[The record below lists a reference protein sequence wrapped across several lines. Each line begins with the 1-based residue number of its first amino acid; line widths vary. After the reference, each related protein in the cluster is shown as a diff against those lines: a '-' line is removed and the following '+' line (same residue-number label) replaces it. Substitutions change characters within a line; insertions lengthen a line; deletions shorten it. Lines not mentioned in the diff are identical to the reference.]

1 MSVTYNFS
9 NKVVLITGGT
19 GAFGRTLVKRFLDTG
34 AKTIAS
40 FRNETEAVKLKRVN
54 PQVEIIK
61 LDISS
66 EKEILK
72 AVSILIR
79 KFAKI
84 DILVNTVGGYLG
96 GKNVTQLGE
105 DEWEAMM
112 NLNLKSAFLI
122 SKHVIPIMKSGNG
135 GKIIHVSSKT
145 GLKSDG
151 YDSAYAASKAA
162 LIRFV
167 ESISLEFR
175 EDKISI
181 NCILPT
187 TIDTE
192 ANRRAM
198 PNADFS
204 KWLSSEDLANVVLF
218 LSSSDSKVING
229 AAIQTYGLS

>member
-72 AVSILIR
+72 AVPILIR

-122 SKHVIPIMKSGNG
+122 SKHVIPVMKSGNG
-135 GKIIHVSSKT
+135 GNIILVSSKT

-175 EDKISI
+175 EDNINI

>member
-72 AVSILIR
+72 AVPILIR

-187 TIDTE
+187 TIDTQ

>member
-1 MSVTYNFS
+1 MSVKYNFS

-19 GAFGRTLVKRFLDTG
+19 GAFGRTLVKKFLDSG

-40 FRNETEAVKLKRVN
+40 FRNETEAAKLKSTN

-72 AVSILIR
+72 AVPILIR

-122 SKHVIPIMKSGNG
+122 SKHVIPVMKSGNG
-135 GKIIHVSSKT
+135 GNIILVSSKT

-175 EDKISI
+175 EHKINI

>member
-1 MSVTYNFS
+1 MSVIYNFS

-19 GAFGRTLVKRFLDTG
+19 GAFGKTLVKRFLDSG
-34 AKTIAS
+34 ARTIAS
-40 FRNETEAVKLKRVN
+40 YRNQTEADKLKSVN

-61 LDISS
+61 LDISN

-72 AVSILIR
+72 MVPKLIAR
-79 KFAKI
+79 FSKI
-84 DILVNTVGGYLG
+84 DVLVNTVGGYLG
-96 GKNVTQLGE
+96 GKNITELKE
-105 DEWEAMM
+105 DDWESMM
-112 NLNLKSAFLI
+112 NLNLKSAYLI
-122 SKHVIPIMKSGNG
+122 SKHVIPFMKSAKG
-135 GKIIHVSSKT
+135 GKIIHVSSRT

-167 ESISLEFR
+167 DSISQEFR
-175 EDKISI
+175 EDKINI

-192 ANRRAM
+192 SNRRAM

-204 KWLSSEDLANVVLF
+204 KWLSPEDLANVVLF
-218 LSSSDSKVING
+218 LCSSESKVING
-229 AAIQTYGLS
+229 AAIPTYGLS

>member
-72 AVSILIR
+72 AVPILIR

-105 DEWEAMM
+105 GEWETMM

-122 SKHVIPIMKSGNG
+122 SKHVIPVMKSGNG

-218 LSSSDSKVING
+218 LSSSGSKVING